1 MKRSKPLAGAA
12 SKRQCY
18 GSADIR
24 QYLRGSR
31 YVTQLR
37 PCMQLQVCR
46 SITGIA
52 CISCF
57 TEVVEEGLD
66 VESDLG
72 SVKSDST
79 RLHYESHSDPETEFV
94 SNGEPSQLDESLNEL
109 PGHRKPSQID
119 DLLSSLGETPQL
131 SELQHSVSELPAHSA
146 ELHPAVTSG
155 DFGKVIQLKA
165 LRKLT
170 DNEKLVL
177 LKQHF
182 VPSHNYM
189 QVSFSFVPWPL
200 SALST
205 EVAGAVQWVSL
216 LGVRRWGIL

>member
-1 MKRSKPLAGAA
+1 MAVQIYGNISLGAGMLQ
-12 SKRQCY
+12 SLQLRQCSY
-18 GSADIR
+18 TGLSLNHGNCM
-24 QYLRGSR
+24 YLPFFCCSSNAPR
-31 YVTQLR
+31 
-37 PCMQLQVCR
+37 
-46 SITGIA
+46 
-52 CISCF
+52 CF
-57 TEVVEEGLD
+57 TEEGLD

-72 SVKSDST
+72 SVQSDSE

-109 PGHRKPSQID
+109 PGQRKPSQLD

-146 ELHPAVTSG
+146 NDTELHPAVTSG
-155 DFGKVIQLKA
+155 DFGKVVQLKA

-182 VPSHNYM
+182 VPSRNL
-189 QVSFSFVPWPL
+189 QVSFSFIPWPL

-205 EVAGAVQWVSL
+205 EVAGAVQRVSL
-216 LGVRRWGIL
+216 LRVRRRGIL

>member
-1 MKRSKPLAGAA
+1 M
-12 SKRQCY
+12 
-18 GSADIR
+18 
-24 QYLRGSR
+24 
-31 YVTQLR
+31 
-37 PCMQLQVCR
+37 
-46 SITGIA
+46 
-52 CISCF
+52 
-57 TEVVEEGLD
+57 EEGLD

-119 DLLSSLGETPQL
+119 DLLFSLGETPQL
-131 SELQHSVSELPAHSA
+131 SELQHNVSELPAHSA